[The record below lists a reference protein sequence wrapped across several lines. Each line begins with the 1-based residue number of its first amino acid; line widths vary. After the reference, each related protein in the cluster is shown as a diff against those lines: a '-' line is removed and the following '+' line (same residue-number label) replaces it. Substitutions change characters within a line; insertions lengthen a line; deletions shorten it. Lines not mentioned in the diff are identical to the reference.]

1 MKTKFLNYS
10 LAVLILCGGYI
21 INQTVAQAVSANQP
35 VNIRKSVWKLF
46 YAPDGSFQIL
56 MPGTPQEVK
65 QIVNAKYGNIKLHIF
80 TVERQKEEVKYVV
93 GYTANGL

>member
-1 MKTKFLNYS
+1 
-10 LAVLILCGGYI
+10 
-21 INQTVAQAVSANQP
+21 
-35 VNIRKSVWKLF
+35 
-46 YAPDGSFQIL
+46 

>member
-35 VNIRKSVWKLF
+35 VNIRKSV
-46 YAPDGSFQIL
+46 
-56 MPGTPQEVK
+56 
-65 QIVNAKYGNIKLHIF
+65 
-80 TVERQKEEVKYVV
+80 
-93 GYTANGL
+93 